1 MKRSLLAHLQMVSIV
16 MSLNVAWPM
25 VVRDVLVFISSLTS
39 VAGHTASVQC
49 SVKDISAAEIFYV
62 ALIVSSL
69 LPFCAM
75 VLMYPYWFVL
85 VPTHKCYSCGREL
98 SSTPFCPKR
107 NPFSSEEASD
117 HRPHLS
123 DAMSP
128 EYTSLHLIRDGWII
142 SNLLLIYILYPSI
155 VKMSF
160 QMLQAQKI
168 CHRKMWAMDDTVE
181 YGVGMHGMIIAV
193 VAVPALILYGL
204 IFPCLGM
211 LYIRTKK
218 DRQTNAKVLFRFGLL
233 YSGYAPKFWWWE
245 LIIFVRKLTIIL
257 IVTFGSSYGQQLH
270 MAMGVLF
277 VLLYLQEHARP
288 YTSAGD
294 DNSAKQTRENDRLHL
309 MESSSLLILILMVWS
324 AVFFEVSDQVE
335 KDFWCSLLS
344 VLVIAFNV
352 IYAFACAFVVLR
364 AFVERNKLDIK
375 LSRLASTIRRSSF
388 RSKQTGNAK
397 DDYTTSAEE

>member
-1 MKRSLLAHLQMVSIV
+1 
-16 MSLNVAWPM
+16 
-25 VVRDVLVFISSLTS
+25 
-39 VAGHTASVQC
+39 
-49 SVKDISAAEIFYV
+49 
-62 ALIVSSL
+62 
-69 LPFCAM
+69 
-75 VLMYPYWFVL
+75 MYPYWFVL
-85 VPTHKCYSCGREL
+85 VPTHKCYSCQESVKHSFL
-98 SSTPFCPKR
+98 SKR

-117 HRPHLS
+117 HRLTYLMRCRPN
-123 DAMSP
+123 
-128 EYTSLHLIRDGWII
+128 TLHCIRYGDGWII

-352 IYAFACAFVVLR
+352 IYTFACAFVVLR

-397 DDYTTSAEE
+397 DDYTTSAEERRKVSCHQAMFPSERVLDAALGEVTLKTNPLARGMSRSEFAKYAASAEAMEVELTVREGLSYEKR